1 MEISRVCK
9 ECFRCTARKF
19 HIFLWLYNGCSVFD
33 RVSQEIFKGV
43 SLRSQVCFHNDSEVF
58 LGSFKKMFK
67 VFQRSFMLN
76 VTHCSYLS
84 RRRACFPFDGCFIF
98 RIFLYS
104 SATECKDLKQQ
115 VRYALSLQ

>member
-76 VTHCSYLS
+76 VTHRSYPN
-84 RRRACFPFDGCFIF
+84 RRRACFNLFSCYFVCLNIYDELCIM
-98 RIFLYS
+98 
-104 SATECKDLKQQ
+104 
-115 VRYALSLQ
+115 